1 MSLPDYEQLAR
12 ALRLWTEAPREPAAV
27 EALAGAMRQSPTGNV
42 EEWLSFPAHRL
53 AVYGTLAPGKS
64 NHGQLAGLSG
74 KWSHGT
80 VRGTLRPA
88 GWGVTHGFPGLIW
101 NPSGDR
107 VAVQLFESQDLERHW
122 ERLDAFEGEDYQR
135 LLIPVE
141 LDGSLVAANIYTLS
155 EALSLQFGVREIHVW
170 SGSLDL
176 PPESLAPLAATLCD
190 EERARAERFHS
201 ERDRRRFVA
210 CRGWLRTL
218 LGRYRRCAPE
228 AIRIAYGPAGKP
240 FVDGGPHFS
249 VSHSSGLAL
258 LAFCAE
264 EEVGVDLEV
273 IREMPDA
280 EAIARRYFSPAELER
295 WLGVPQ
301 AIRTPAFFDSWTR
314 HESVIKAL
322 GVTLY
327 LPATS
332 LGEAWSLFDVQPPA
346 GYAATVAIR
355 GEGWHVRAMGQCSRG
370 SSVSQDRLG

>member
-1 MSLPDYEQLAR
+1 M
-12 ALRLWTEAPREPAAV
+12 
-27 EALAGAMRQSPTGNV
+27 G
-42 EEWLSFPAHRL
+42 FPARRL

-88 GWGVTHGFPGLIW
+88 GWGLTHGFPGLIW

-107 VAVQLFESQDLERHW
+107 VAVQVFDSADLERHW
-122 ERLDAFEGEDYQR
+122 DRLDAFEGTDYQR

-141 LDGSLVAANIYTLS
+141 QDGSLVVANIYALS
-155 EALSLQFGVREIHVW
+155 DALSLELGVREIHLW

-176 PPESLAPLAATLCD
+176 PPELLSPLAATLCD
-190 EERARAERFHS
+190 EERARAARFHF
-201 ERDRRRFVA
+201 ERDRGRFVA

-228 AIRIAYGPAGKP
+228 EIRIAYGPAGKP
-240 FVDGGPHFS
+240 FVEGGPHFS
-249 VSHSSGLAL
+249 VSHSSSLAL
-258 LAFCAE
+258 FAFCAE
-264 EEVGVDLEV
+264 DEVGVDLEA

-280 EAIARRYFSPAELER
+280 EAIAHRCFSPVEIER
-295 WLGVPQ
+295 WMAVPQ
-301 AIRTPAFFDSWTR
+301 ANRTAAFFTSWTR

-322 GVTLY
+322 GVSLSQ
-327 LPATS
+327 PAPPV
-332 LGEAWSLFDVQPPA
+332 GEAWSLFDVKA
-346 GYAATVAIR
+346 SEGYGATVAIR

-370 SSVSQDRLG
+370 SSVSQDRIG

>member
-1 MSLPDYEQLAR
+1 
-12 ALRLWTEAPREPAAV
+12 
-27 EALAGAMRQSPTGNV
+27 MRQSPTGNV
-42 EEWLSFPAHRL
+42 EEWLGFPARRL

-74 KWSHGT
+74 KWSQGT

-88 GWGVTHGFPGLIW
+88 GWGLTHGFPGLIW

-107 VAVQLFESQDLERHW
+107 VAVQVFDSQDLERHW
-122 ERLDAFEGEDYQR
+122 DRLDAFEGEDYQR
-135 LLIPVE
+135 LLVPVE
-141 LDGSLVAANIYTLS
+141 QDGSLVVANIYALS

-170 SGSLDL
+170 SSSLDL

-190 EERARAERFHS
+190 EESDRAERFHF

-218 LGRYRRCAPE
+218 VGRYRRCAPE
-228 AIRIAYGPAGKP
+228 KIRIAYGPAGKP
-240 FVDGGPHFS
+240 FVDGGPHFNI
-249 VSHSSGLAL
+249 SHSSGLAL

-264 EEVGVDLEV
+264 EEVGVDLEA

-280 EAIARRYFSPAELER
+280 EEIAHRCFSPVEIER
-295 WLGVPQ
+295 WMAAPHAV
-301 AIRTPAFFDSWTR
+301 RTAAFFASWTR

-322 GVTLY
+322 GLS
-327 LPATS
+327 LSQPATPPVE
-332 LGEAWSLFDVQPPA
+332 GWSLFDVMPPA

-355 GEGWHVRAMGQCSRG
+355 GEGWQVRAMGQCSRG
-370 SSVSQDRLG
+370 RSVSQDRIG